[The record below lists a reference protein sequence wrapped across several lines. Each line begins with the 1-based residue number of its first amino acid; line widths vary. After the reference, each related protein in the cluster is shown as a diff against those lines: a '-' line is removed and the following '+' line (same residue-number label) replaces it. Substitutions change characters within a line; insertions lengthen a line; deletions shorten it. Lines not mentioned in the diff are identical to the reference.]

1 MTVALLTSGSA
12 IPPRGAPFVRPKP
25 PVSARLLAILLAIAL
40 GITCFFFAFP
50 ILWLIL
56 TSFRPPSGV
65 FYVHRGLDFTFD
77 NFIEVINDPA
87 VRRPLVN
94 SAILSTVAT
103 ICSLAVTISSGYALS
118 RFKGPLISTWFG
130 AIYLFRCIPY
140 ISWVMPL
147 FILERMLSLNDTQIG
162 LLLPHIAVHVCFFSW
177 IMKGVFDGIDPSME
191 YAAMI
196 DGCTRWGA
204 FLRIAL
210 PSAAPSIWAL
220 AILCWLYTWNEFL
233 FALLLTGVRTPVL
246 TAYIA
251 QFVTEVGTQWN
262 LMVATAVLALIP
274 AVLVT
279 VFCQKYVVKGLHI

>member
-1 MTVALLTSGSA
+1 MTHLATAAQGQ
-12 IPPRGAPFVRPKP
+12 PYVRPKP
-25 PVSARLLAILLAIAL
+25 GLGVRGLNLLLALALWFACL
-40 GITCFFFAFP
+40 VFAFP
-50 ILWLIL
+50 VFWLIL
-56 TSFRPPSGV
+56 TSLRPASGIY
-65 FYVHRGLDFTFD
+65 YVHRGLQFTLD
-77 NFIEVINDPA
+77 NFVEVLSDEA
-87 VRRPLVN
+87 TVRPFVN
-94 SAILSTVAT
+94 SAVIATLAT
-103 ICSLAVTISSGYALS
+103 IASLAVTISSGYALS
-118 RFKGPLISTWFG
+118 RFKGPMISTWFG

-147 FILERMLSLNDTQIG
+147 FILERMLGLTDTYTG

-233 FALLLTGVRTPVL
+233 FALLLTGHRTPIV
-246 TAYIA
+246 TAFMA

-262 LMVATAVLALIP
+262 LMSATAALALVP
-274 AVLVT
+274 AILVV
-279 VFCQKYVVKGLHI
+279 VFGQRYVVRGLRI